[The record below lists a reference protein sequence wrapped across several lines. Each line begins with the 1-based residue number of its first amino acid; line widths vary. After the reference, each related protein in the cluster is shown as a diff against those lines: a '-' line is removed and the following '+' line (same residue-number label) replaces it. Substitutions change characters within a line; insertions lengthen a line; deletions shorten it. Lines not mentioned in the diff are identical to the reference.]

1 MILLLLIHKM
11 KILFQ
16 NEVSGFVEIASITF
30 LDKCRHANDTAIL
43 RLMVKYL
50 FRIKMQE
57 EKEIKN
63 VKVYLYQKRKSISL
77 GIRELCRPESAS
89 ANA

>member
-16 NEVSGFVEIASITF
+16 NEVSGFVEIATITF

-57 EKEIKN
+57 EKEIK
-63 VKVYLYQKRKSISL
+63 YYQRRKSISL
-77 GIRELCRPESAS
+77 GIRELCRLGSAS

>member
-16 NEVSGFVEIASITF
+16 NEVSGFVEIATITF

-43 RLMVKYL
+43 RLMVKYQ

-57 EKEIKN
+57 EKEIK
-63 VKVYLYQKRKSISL
+63 YYQQRKSISL
-77 GIRELCRPESAS
+77 GIRELCRLGSAS
-89 ANA
+89 ADA

>member
-16 NEVSGFVEIASITF
+16 NEVSGFVEIATITF
-30 LDKCRHANDTAIL
+30 LDKCRHANDTTIL

-57 EKEIKN
+57 EKEIK
-63 VKVYLYQKRKSISL
+63 YYQQRKSISL
-77 GIRELCRPESAS
+77 GIRELCRLGSAP

>member
-16 NEVSGFVEIASITF
+16 NEVSGFVEIATITF

-57 EKEIKN
+57 EKEIK
-63 VKVYLYQKRKSISL
+63 YYQKRKSISS
-77 GIRELCRPESAS
+77 GIRELCRLGSAP